1 MGESGVTPQAST
13 IIERVIREL
22 RNPWTSGRG
31 SQRLAELGDEL
42 EFAIEVDALG
52 TESVPVA

>member
-1 MGESGVTPQAST
+1 MTPQAST

-22 RNPWTSGRG
+22 RNPWTSGVG

-52 TESVPVA
+52 NESVPVA